1 MKGSAPDRIGGI
13 PESNEPRNRDGPDT
27 EEGGQQ
33 DDADDSPASLGT
45 SDVEREERR
54 ATSEVNLDT
63 SGTPAYLDARYK
75 QMMTCLSSLVA
86 ERENGTPQLETGA
99 LEAASEREFSR
110 NEKIAREGYSGFLH
124 EWEPRSGIDADRMRI
139 VSLKEGPSMEGW
151 IV

>member
-1 MKGSAPDRIGGI
+1 MEGSAPDRIGGI

-110 NEKIAREGYSGFLH
+110 NEKIAREGYSGFR
-124 EWEPRSGIDADRMRI
+124 PRVGAS
-139 VSLKEGPSMEGW
+139 
-151 IV
+151 